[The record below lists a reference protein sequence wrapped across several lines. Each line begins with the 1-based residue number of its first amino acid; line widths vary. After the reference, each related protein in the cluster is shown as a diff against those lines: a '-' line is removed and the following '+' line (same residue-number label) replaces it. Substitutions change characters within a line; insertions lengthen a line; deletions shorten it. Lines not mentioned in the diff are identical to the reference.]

1 LITGYLCSNST
12 DKNSNMSTRL
22 FTVKIMTNAAH
33 LALFELLYEHVVFA
47 QVKLENLQKTIEN

>member
-1 LITGYLCSNST
+1 
-12 DKNSNMSTRL
+12 MSTRL